1 MVNDMPKVNIVY
13 NLPDEQAEFNMHNRA
28 DSYWSVIWEF
38 TQLVRNK
45 TKYGD
50 GRKVDW
56 EIISD
61 EWWNLLKDE
70 GVDPYDE
77 N

>member
-1 MVNDMPKVNIVY
+1 MPKVNIVY
-13 NLPDEQAEFNMHNRA
+13 NLPEERSEFNMHNRGGA
-28 DSYWSVIWEF
+28 YHSVIWEF
-38 TQLVRNK
+38 TQILRNK

-50 GRKVDW
+50 GKKVNW
-56 EIISD
+56 EVVNQ
-61 EWWNLLKDE
+61 EWWSIMKDE